1 MARRVW
7 LRKPSPERRKKSSIF
22 ETKIVMKAT
31 TKGGS
36 TTKTKVHT
44 KGATGKKVKVNTKSC

>member
-1 MARRVW
+1 MARRLW
-7 LRKPSPERRKKSSIF
+7 LRNLLPERRKKSSIF

-36 TTKTKVHT
+36 TTKTKVT
-44 KGATGKKVKVNTKSC
+44 TSGGSGKKVKVNTKSC